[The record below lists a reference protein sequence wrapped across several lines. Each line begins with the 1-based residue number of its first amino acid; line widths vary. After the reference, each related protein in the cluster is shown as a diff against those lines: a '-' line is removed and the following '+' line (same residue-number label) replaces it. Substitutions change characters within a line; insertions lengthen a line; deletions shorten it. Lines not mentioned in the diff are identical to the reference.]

1 MPIVLI
7 VAEQQPDGRL
17 RKATFNAIAAGKQLA
32 EKTGAQLQ
40 AVVLAQDAAPLAD
53 ELKSYGPA
61 VVHAASAPLFEHYL
75 AEVFA
80 PPISQLASSLKADFI
95 GAPST
100 AMGKDLMPRVA
111 AKLNAAMASDVMKFE
126 GSGGEITFTRPMWAG
141 SVIADVKLT
150 TPVKVFTIRTT
161 EFPLAEKGTAGE
173 VRTFQPQVDAAS
185 IRTTFV
191 EFREVKSARPQLTE
205 ARVVVSGG
213 RGTKGDF
220 REIEA
225 LADELGAAVGAS
237 RAVVDAGWVPNDLQ
251 VGQTGKV
258 VAPQLYIAAG
268 ISGAIQHVAGMK
280 GSKTIVA
287 INNNA
292 EAPIFQIADY
302 GLVGDLF
309 KVLPELRAAI
319 KAAK

>member
-1 MPIVLI
+1 
-7 VAEQQPDGRL
+7 
-17 RKATFNAIAAGKQLA
+17 
-32 EKTGAQLQ
+32 
-40 AVVLAQDAAPLAD
+40 
-53 ELKSYGPA
+53 
-61 VVHAASAPLFEHYL
+61 
-75 AEVFA
+75 
-80 PPISQLASSLKADFI
+80 
-95 GAPST
+95 
-100 AMGKDLMPRVA
+100 
-111 AKLNAAMASDVMKFE
+111 MKFE

-150 TPVKVFTIRTT
+150 TPVKVFTVRTT
-161 EFPLAEKGTAGE
+161 EFPLAEKGAAGE
-173 VRTFQPQVDAAS
+173 VRTFQPQIDAAS

>member
-7 VAEQQPDGRL
+7 VAEQQPDGKL
-17 RKATFNAIAAGKQLA
+17 RKATLNALAAGKQLA
-32 EKTGAQLQ
+32 QKAGAELH
-40 AVVLAQDAAPLAD
+40 AVVLAKDASALA
-53 ELKSYGPA
+53 EEVRSYGPS
-61 VVHAASAPLFEHYL
+61 VVHAASAPVFEHYL
-75 AEVFA
+75 AEAFA
-80 PPISQLASSLKADFI
+80 PAIAELARSLKVGFV
-95 GAPST
+95 GAAST

-111 AKLNAAMASDVMKFE
+111 AKLSAAMASDVMKFE
-126 GSGGEITFTRPMWAG
+126 GSGNEIVFTRPMWAG
-141 SVIADVKLT
+141 NVIAEVKLA
-150 TPVKVFTIRTT
+150 TPIQCFTVRTT
-161 EFPLAEKGTAGE
+161 EFAAEQKGNPGQIQSFSAK
-173 VRTFQPQVDAAS
+173 VDPAS
-185 IRTTFV
+185 IHSRFV

-220 REIEA
+220 KEIEA
-225 LADELGAAVGAS
+225 LADELSAAVGAS
-237 RAVVDAGWVPNDLQ
+237 RAVCDAGWVPNDLQ

-287 INNNA
+287 INTNP

-302 GLVGDLF
+302 GIVGDLF

-319 KAAK
+319 HASK